1 MPLEKRTFEKGM
13 NQDLAESLMSPG
25 MYRYALNIR
34 NGNSERGAVGVITNA
49 EGNQEFSV
57 TLPAGGNRVIGAY
70 DDEAHDRVIYIVHN
84 TGGNNRI
91 FAYNYEEGVVQT
103 VVSDSNNVL
112 DLNVDYLVTAI
123 NVVAD
128 QSTEYLLFT
137 DNYGEPKNI
146 DIQAGIRTYD
156 TAINTGLYTYRK
168 FLGDFDTVSP
178 TTANKDDVYS
188 REINIKAD
196 NGFLSQIELYYRAK
210 TSTTQNPT
218 SSTSSV
224 VPQSN
229 WEFCPSGYIYGK
241 HTEES
246 FNNIVKPPRQEPIF
260 NITSNGGDYNYLF
273 GNLFQFKIKYVRAD
287 GRESSWSPI
296 TPFIDLYFPSD
307 SLLNIINY
315 SNIIKINNTI
325 KINVPIPNTSIYKT
339 VKIAVRRNMND
350 NSPSDWQ
357 LAGTVD
363 LVNLNTDIGKEVDT
377 VGESFVTP
385 FNYDGTQAL
394 MPLDT
399 NDATQLMSWIPRKAK
414 AQSIT
419 SRNRILY
426 SNFTEGLPIN
436 YNDEN
441 SIVNKPPVLRFFERD
456 NPFRTSV
463 AGGRMEVYEID
474 STDTISA
481 DSIYATAYS
490 NGDGNSVFEA
500 NGVIAPA
507 VSTAEMANYP
517 SVTSGLGLAF
527 KFPSTIE
534 VGDNISISFT
544 INYNYSG
551 GVISSL
557 PTQPAVSLDDPTIY
571 NPSQFPN
578 INNRHKV
585 FKKSKNIV
593 YVADSTTVTDMI
605 DLFVSNIN
613 NDHILRVNELF
624 NSNWNTQ
631 LCTASS
637 ANSGGDNY
645 LIIKPTPRIKKTVL
659 GYNTLAALVDCDVY
673 LQSYFQFY
681 PDAEVGRASRAVQSF
696 KRGSNH
702 QFGIVY
708 SDDYGRLSTVIESPG
723 FNTQNPWWK
732 DTVYFVDQ
740 ETKYKQMGQRFLKMT
755 LSHDAPSWATR
766 YHIVKTNSNGIRR
779 HISFP
784 ISVTDS
790 LSKVITSSGES
801 NPFENKFFIRGYLKP
816 EWIPE
821 ASGLS
826 ASAGSLAGVEYIYI
840 NLNSLQSSQY
850 GYTNLSDTDL
860 AYDFVKGDRVRFCYK
875 LTNTSQTA
883 TTGIPFDNSQYF
895 TSNAE
900 AEIVKYIPE
909 INAIAIRVNDL
920 PTVLTNSTGLFAA
933 ANSAGTVDNDIFG
946 LMCEIYTPIETTIDS
961 FYYEMYTDSLFLDGT
976 GTRKLHNGNITN
988 QGSSNSCEIEL
999 TNGDVFLKPR
1009 TYVIYY
1015 SEAATA
1021 DSQSVIYF
1029 VEDANY
1035 YDTRESKSWGAGRP
1049 NRSIRSTSLEE
1060 DITGFVGESVRPTTI
1075 RYSEPLLPEQGYN
1088 GLGTVHDL
1096 NFKDA
1101 NGAMKS
1107 IQHMHTEGSKTIVF
1121 HENAVGVAESDR
1133 AVVTTLDEN
1142 NMTIGANTPVSDVV
1156 YYGTRAGIGTNP
1168 ESFANS
1174 NNRKYFVDIDQ
1185 GQVCRL
1191 SQDGVT
1197 PISDAG
1203 MDKYFKEVFRDM
1215 IKSPQVD
1222 YAFGAYDKRT
1232 DEYTLNLKWTDTIS
1246 VTQAG
1251 GATFTGSPTF
1261 TVQYT
1266 ADISTY
1272 DYYIGQSLVV
1282 EGQNYTDDSLVER
1295 QGFAPTSV
1303 YVSNVSGSTITLQF
1317 TEEQWNNSNFTGQA
1331 GARRI
1336 NVYAFKSIT
1345 LTYSEKTK
1353 SWTSFHSYVP
1363 ENITSAGLDF
1373 VSFKAGKLY
1382 THDDY
1387 NNPMSYYGVD
1397 YPSYIDIISNMGGD
1411 QVKIWKTMA
1420 LKATTDDAE
1429 VVEADFLIPVSSAD
1443 TTGSVF
1449 PISGG
1454 VEDSR
1459 GKLSTGTTFV
1469 SKENQLYSEYMRTG
1483 TGTDYTG
1490 YIEGDKVRGYWV
1502 YTRFKINSGIS
1513 KIYKIISASFDFLM
1527 SNYTR

>member
-1 MPLEKRTFEKGM
+1 MPIEKRTFEKGM

-84 TGGNNRI
+84 TEGDNRI
-91 FAYNYEEGVVQT
+91 FAYNYEEGIVQT

-156 TAINTGLYTYRK
+156 TAIDTGLYTYRK

-188 REINIKAD
+188 REIAIRAT
-196 NGFLSQIELYYRAK
+196 NGFLRQITIYYRATK
-210 TSTTQNPT
+210 TTTQDPT
-218 SSTSSV
+218 VDLTNSN
-224 VPQSN
+224 PQSD
-229 WEFCPSGYIYGK
+229 WEICPAGFIYGN
-241 HTEES
+241 HTEEN
-246 FNNIVKPPRQEPIF
+246 FTNIVKKH
-260 NITSNGGDYNYLF
+260 SNQVEGNYESANADYNFLE
-273 GNLFQFKIKYVRAD
+273 GSLFQFKVKYVRAD
-287 GRESSWSPI
+287 GRESCWSPI
-296 TPFIDLYFPSD
+296 NKFLAPEAELD
-307 SLLNIINY
+307 SIINIEGYNNSRLLNN
-315 SNIIKINNTI
+315 
-325 KINVPIPNTSIYKT
+325 SIRLYIDAPDASVYKSI
-339 VKIAVRRNMND
+339 KIAVRRSMD
-350 NSPSDWQ
+350 DRTPSDWQ
-357 LAGTVD
+357 LAE
-363 LVNLNTDIGKEVDT
+363 NLDITDY
-377 VGESFVTP
+377 ESYI
-385 FNYDGTQAL
+385 YDDGVQIQYVFDGSNAQ

-399 NDATQLMSWIPRKAK
+399 NDTSQLMSWIPKKAK

-426 SNFTEGLPIN
+426 SNFTEGQPYDLNGEYSINRNSPIV
-436 YNDEN
+436 YF
-441 SIVNKPPVLRFFERD
+441 LERD
-456 NPFRTSV
+456 NPYNTTTDSIPIVRYTSSAIASVITEETTFDPFINSIGGNGLAFQFPSSVKAGTLYSIKVEISYRLIPGSAATAAGFKQEDFNIKTRSTKVDLIAQTSATSALIDSFVNQINYAKDLYVSSIQTINANGRINNETFILDKSIATAQSITSGGNDYLLVLPIPKETILAGGGGYDFDVEFFYRKVPRTSV
-463 AGGRMEVYEID
+463 GLNFK
-474 STDTISA
+474 
-481 DSIYATAYS
+481 SI
-490 NGDGNSVFEA
+490 
-500 NGVIAPA
+500 
-507 VSTAEMANYP
+507 
-517 SVTSGLGLAF
+517 
-527 KFPSTIE
+527 
-534 VGDNISISFT
+534 
-544 INYNYSG
+544 
-551 GVISSL
+551 
-557 PTQPAVSLDDPTIY
+557 
-571 NPSQFPN
+571 
-578 INNRHKV
+578 
-585 FKKSKNIV
+585 
-593 YVADSTTVTDMI
+593 
-605 DLFVSNIN
+605 
-613 NDHILRVNELF
+613 
-624 NSNWNTQ
+624 
-631 LCTASS
+631 
-637 ANSGGDNY
+637 
-645 LIIKPTPRIKKTVL
+645 
-659 GYNTLAALVDCDVY
+659 
-673 LQSYFQFY
+673 
-681 PDAEVGRASRAVQSF
+681 QSF
-696 KRGSNH
+696 KRGSQQ
-702 QFGIVY
+702 QFGISY
-708 SDDYGRLSTVIESPG
+708 SDKYGRLSTVIEHDAFS
-723 FNTQNPWWK
+723 QYNPWWI
-732 DTVYFVDQ
+732 DTN
-740 ETKYKQMGQRFLKMT
+740 ETVGTAFSDIGQRYAQIALN
-755 LSHDAPSWATR
+755 HDAPSWATH
-766 YHIVKTNSNGIRR
+766 YHILKTNSNGINNYV
-779 HISFP
+779 SFP
-784 ISVTDS
+784 
-790 LSKVITSSGES
+790 LSIATGLPKLTNGAD
-801 NPFENKFFIRGYLKP
+801 NPLDGKYYGRGFIRRDIGNVD
-816 EWIPE
+816 
-821 ASGLS
+821 SGTTLDYDTIDDME
-826 ASAGSLAGVEYIYI
+826 LIYI
-840 NLNSLQSSQY
+840 PLTSLQNSLV
-850 GYTNLSDTDL
+850 GYTNLNEAPL
-860 AYDFVKGDRVRFCYK
+860 AYDFTPGDRIRIAYS
-875 LTNTSQTA
+875 LTYGVNRQSIPT
-883 TTGIPFDNSQYF
+883 TTGAYF
-895 TSNAE
+895 ESTAD
-900 AEIVKYIPE
+900 AEILFYDTE
-909 INAIAIRVNDL
+909 LNSIAIRPNDL
-920 PTVLTNSTGLFAA
+920 PLTLVGAGGILATDNQTGSGV
-933 ANSAGTVDNDIFG
+933 SAGQSKIRG
-946 LMCEIYTPIETTIDS
+946 LLCEIYSPTKEKNTE
-961 FYYEMYTDSLFLDGT
+961 FYYEMFT
-976 GTRKLHNGNITN
+976 GTVSADTANSRYYHVGNQQTQN
-988 QGSSNSCEIEL
+988 SAQGAVIEL
-999 TNGDVFLKPR
+999 DNGDSFIKGR
-1009 TYVIYY
+1009 TYTIK
-1015 SEAATA
+1015 STITA
-1021 DSQSVIYF
+1021 LTNTAKTQVFNYF
-1029 VEDANY
+1029 VEEGNF
-1035 YDTRESKSWGAGRP
+1035 YDKITSKSWGAGRP

-1060 DITGFVGESVRPTTI
+1060 DITGFLGESVRPTTI

-1142 NMTIGANTPVSDVV
+1142 NMTIGANTPLSDVV

-1168 ESFANS
+1168 ESFANN

-1215 IKSPQVD
+1215 IQSPQVD

-1246 VTQAG
+1246 VQEVG
-1251 GATFTGSPTF
+1251 GATFTASPTF

-1266 ADISTY
+1266 ADTSAY

-1282 EGQNYTDDSLVER
+1282 EGQPWTDFTDPNL
-1295 QGFAPTSV
+1295 QPGFAPTSV

-1317 TEEQWNNSNFTGQA
+1317 TEEQWDNSNFDFVYLGSYP
-1331 GARRI
+1331 ARKI

-1363 ENITSAGLDF
+1363 ENITSAGLNF

-1443 TTGSVF
+1443 TTDSVF